1 MDALYDLAVTLMC
14 RGIYPEEWK
23 HAYNEPCMETFMGT
37 AFIVAQKLE
46 LASLSVH
53 RRMAKQTFTQWDTIQ
68 QQKMVM

>member
-1 MDALYDLAVTLMC
+1 MDAPYDLAVTLTC

-23 HAYNEPCMETFMGT
+23 HAYNEPCMGT

-68 QQKMVM
+68 QQKMVCE